1 MSRRSLC
8 DRAKRTPPFR
18 LPFQRQRIMAVL
30 QFQPHP
36 PHPPMIEI
44 SIGLLHPSF
53 PLILANKINHR
64 YKILFSLSFFLF
76 FFYHSISEPA
86 RSCCGLAAN
95 PRPPRRTIDE
105 LSRFGQ
111 RGCWQRTRTRGR
123 RWTRSLLPSLLWA
136 SSGPS
141 RRGHVEGQTRASSS
155 RLQGPSQV
163 QVRVRRGRQTHEGFP
178 RAERASRW
186 ERSGRGVPSSRARR
200 QREKR

>member
-1 MSRRSLC
+1 MLSRRSLC

-76 FFYHSISEPA
+76 FFI
-86 RSCCGLAAN
+86 
-95 PRPPRRTIDE
+95 I
-105 LSRFGQ
+105 RFQ
-111 RGCWQRTRTRGR
+111 
-123 RWTRSLLPSLLWA
+123 SLLVPAAVLLLTLA
-136 SSGPS
+136 LHVVQSTSYHDLGAYNCNYNNICFVMIRS
-141 RRGHVEGQTRASSS
+141 RIYLTLNFVVKRI
-155 RLQGPSQV
+155 LY
-163 QVRVRRGRQTHEGFP
+163 GFHIF
-178 RAERASRW
+178 
-186 ERSGRGVPSSRARR
+186 
-200 QREKR
+200 EK